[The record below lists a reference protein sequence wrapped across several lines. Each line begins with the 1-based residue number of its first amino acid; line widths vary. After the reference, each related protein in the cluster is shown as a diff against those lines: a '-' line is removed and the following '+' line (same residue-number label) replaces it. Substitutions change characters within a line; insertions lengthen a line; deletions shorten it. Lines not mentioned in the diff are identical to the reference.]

1 MFSRS
6 FGTVTLDCGIAA
18 IRGNEVTGVLEKTRL
33 GDFGGGGLDDDERRL
48 GVNYLGTYT
57 EVLIIYMK
65 FRYTGT
71 RLVLFR

>member
-33 GDFGGGGLDDDERRL
+33 GDSGGGGLDDDER
-48 GVNYLGTYT
+48 GWVPIILGTCT
-57 EVLIIYMK
+57 
-65 FRYTGT
+65 
-71 RLVLFR
+71 